1 MEKKIAVVQFPGS
14 NCEDESIFA
23 LRRAGIPC
31 EQFLWNA
38 PVEKLKEFAGYFIV
52 GGFSYEDRSRAGV
65 IASLDSVMQ
74 QVAVEAKSGKV
85 VLGICNGAQV
95 LVESGLVPGYESL
108 HLGMVLAPNRMERAG
123 QLVGVGYYNDYCYL
137 QSNLESGRNAFNR
150 KLGPDDRIHIPF
162 AHAEGRFIFED
173 SLAEQMEAKGMFAFR
188 YVDAN
193 GQLVP
198 DYPINPNGSQS
209 NVAAVTNEAG
219 NVMAMMP
226 HPERVTGGDAI
237 FESIGEHL
245 QEFDQVNFDW
255 GKLDEPVRDSHEDAI
270 PAGVLEDDL
279 EHLPVKLI
287 ITDNTACSIEDAL
300 EKKGF
305 HVSVER
311 WVLWSVASKIP
322 LSKVQKQ
329 DLIRSGELLNTNKEW
344 IDEPSSFLEGDGD
357 SATASFI
364 VDSPVNPTA
373 AMKLQTLTRRFGMD
387 HLQNIRMR
395 LIWKVTDLS
404 GKGVDWKALVKTH
417 IFHNPVTDSIAKLG

>member
-1 MEKKIAVVQFPGS
+1 MEKKIAVIQFPGS

-38 PVEKLKEFAGYFIV
+38 PVEKLREYAGYFIV

-137 QSNLESGRNAFNR
+137 QTNLESGRNAFNR
-150 KLGPDDRIHIPF
+150 KLGPQDRIRIPF
-162 AHAEGRFIFED
+162 AHAEGRFIFENG
-173 SLAEQMEAKGMFAFR
+173 LAEQMESKGMLAFR
-188 YVDAN
+188 YVDAK
-193 GQLVP
+193 GELVT
-198 DYPINPNGSQS
+198 DYPVNPNGSQL
-209 NVAAVTNEAG
+209 NVAAVTNVAG

-226 HPERVTGGDAI
+226 HPERVSGGDAI
-237 FESIGEHL
+237 FQSIGEHL
-245 QEFDQVNFDW
+245 QEYDRASFEW
-255 GKLDEPVRDSHEDAI
+255 GSLAEPARDGHEDAI
-270 PAGVLEDDL
+270 PSGALEEGVEQ
-279 EHLPVKLI
+279 LPVKLI

-305 HVSVER
+305 HVSVDR
-311 WVLWSVASKIP
+311 WILWSIETDEP
-322 LSKVQKQ
+322 LSMGQKQ
-329 DLIRSGELLNTNKEW
+329 SLISSGELLNTNKEW
-344 IDEPSSFLEGDGD
+344 IDEPSSFLESGEGE
-357 SATASFI
+357 AAFM
-364 VDSPVNPTA
+364 VDSPVNPVA
-373 AMKLQTLTRRFGMD
+373 AMKLQTLTHRFGMK
-387 HLQNIRMR
+387 HLKNIRMR
-395 LIWKVTDLS
+395 VIWRVKDLS
-404 GKGVDWKALVKTH
+404 GDGVDWKTLVKTH
-417 IFHNPVTDSIAKLG
+417 IFHNPVTDTILRLS